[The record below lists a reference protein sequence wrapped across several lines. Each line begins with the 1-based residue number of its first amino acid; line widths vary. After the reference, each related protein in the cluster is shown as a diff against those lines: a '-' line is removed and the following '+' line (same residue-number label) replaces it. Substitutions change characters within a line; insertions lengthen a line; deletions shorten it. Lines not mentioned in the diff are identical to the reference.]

1 MEVVDANALSE
12 RYLIQCLFDWGEIE
26 RIENGEENS
35 GEITNFIG
43 VYLHVMTKV
52 SLLLYHARPAKFFSF
67 LFLRARWAKRS
78 PHVTSLTCAKWK
90 IPNTMSVLLT
100 LFWIENSR

>member
-35 GEITNFIG
+35 GEIANFIG
-43 VYLHVMTKV
+43 V
-52 SLLLYHARPAKFFSF
+52 
-67 LFLRARWAKRS
+67 
-78 PHVTSLTCAKWK
+78 
-90 IPNTMSVLLT
+90 
-100 LFWIENSR
+100 